1 MPGIS
6 GVAKLAD
13 GSLALVLYLVDLSR
27 RPLPVQVQGLRDLQA
42 ALQEQL
48 HVLVVGDSS
57 LVRNTIDA
65 LLRDENYKVTLA
77 RDGRDAVRPMMD
89 NRFSVILTDLE
100 MPQLN
105 GFELTEFIRN
115 RSDQPQVPVIML
127 TSRGQDKHREHALSA
142 GANAFLI
149 KLYSD
154 QNLLE
159 TVRAAI
165 WGESTESKAEMLT
178 RRRAIDIAINLN

>member
-13 GSLALVLYLVDLSR
+13 GSLALVLD
-27 RPLPVQVQGLRDLQA
+27 
-42 ALQEQL
+42 
-48 HVLVVGDSS
+48 DSS
-57 LVRNTIDA
+57 SVRNTIDA
-65 LLRDENYKVTLA
+65 LQRDENYKVTLA
-77 RDGRDAVRPMMD
+77 RDGRDAVRAMMD

-105 GFELTEFIRN
+105 GFELPEFIRN